1 MTRLPPHHWQTP
13 WTIFCDFDGTISD
26 CDVTDRLLE
35 NFGRPGWE
43 DLETRWLNG
52 EIGSAACMAGQVA
65 LLDMSRSELEALLS
79 TVRVDADFLRF
90 TQLAARCGFP
100 LHIVSDGLDYAIY
113 WLLARVGIGGVP
125 VIANLLE
132 QVGERRWQLRSPWAS
147 AACKGGSGVC
157 KCAVM
162 RQRAPAFSL
171 LIGDGRSDFCLAH
184 EASHVFARGSLLA
197 ECRRDSLP
205 HTAVS
210 NFREACAALEALTGL
225 RGEPVPEAAFNPLR
239 PWRLA

>member
-1 MTRLPPHHWQTP
+1 MTRLPPPHRHSD

-26 CDVTDRLLE
+26 RDVTDMLLE
-35 NFGRPGWE
+35 NFARPGWE
-43 DLETRWLNG
+43 DLEARWLEG

-65 LLDMSRSELEALLS
+65 LLDMSRPELEAALS
-79 TVRVDADFLRF
+79 AVRVDADFLRF
-90 TQLAARCGFP
+90 TRLAARCGFP

-113 WLLARVGIGGVP
+113 WLLARAGIRGVP

-132 QVGERRWQLRSPWAS
+132 QVGERSWQLRSPWAS
-147 AACKGGSGVC
+147 STCKGGSGVC

-162 RQRAPAFSL
+162 SARAPGCSL
-171 LIGDGRSDFCLAH
+171 LVGDGRSDFCLAH

-197 ECRRDSLP
+197 ECRRDALP

-210 NFREACAALEALTGL
+210 DFAEACDALEALTGL
-225 RGEPVPEAAFNPLR
+225 RGEPLPETAFNPLA

>member
-1 MTRLPPHHWQTP
+1 MTTLPPDTGHRA

-26 CDVTDRLLE
+26 RDVTDMLLE
-35 NFGRPGWE
+35 NFARPGWE
-43 DLETRWLNG
+43 SLEARWLAG

-65 LLDMSRSELEALLS
+65 LLDMSRHELEAALS
-79 TVRVDADFLRF
+79 AVRIDADFLRF
-90 TQLAARCGFP
+90 TRLAARCGFP

-113 WLLARVGIGGVP
+113 WLLARAGIRGVP

-132 QVGERRWQLRSPWAS
+132 QIGERRWQLRSPWA
-147 AACKGGSGVC
+147 AGACKSASGVC

-162 RQRAPAFSL
+162 QPRTSGLSL
-171 LIGDGRSDFCLAH
+171 LVGDGRSDFCLAH
-184 EASHVFARGSLLA
+184 EVTHVFARGSLLA
-197 ECRRDSLP
+197 ECRRDALP

-210 NFREACAALEALTGL
+210 HFGEACAALEALTGL
-225 RGEPVPEAAFNPLR
+225 RGESLPETAFNPLT